1 MTIQP
6 FINPFQTTR
15 PLYYSSGG
23 GVTTSHPVPAAVGLE
38 LLRQGGNAVDAAV
51 AAAIA
56 LVVCEPTSNGFGSDC
71 FAILNIGDQVFGLNA
86 SGWSPQALTLEEL
99 DRRGMVNGGSL
110 SSVPSQSLD
119 PLGWQAV
126 TVPGAMAGWHALIER
141 FGTKTPDQLVAPLIS
156 ILSKGIPTP
165 PGVSYHWAN
174 AHKTYSQRLDRV
186 THPEFHQWFNTF
198 APGGKTPQPGDLW
211 SPPDQITT
219 LKILAKEGFLS
230 LYQGTLAQALLTY
243 SQDTGGFFES
253 SDLTEYVPQWV
264 EPISTDY
271 RGAEVLEI
279 PPNGQGITALMAL
292 GIRSQ
297 DRIQG
302 GWGNPEDVHFD
313 IEALKLAFVDS
324 FAQVADPGSMVV
336 NSYDL
341 LNPEYLEQRRQ
352 LLGPEALD
360 PRPGNPPKGG
370 TVYLSAA
377 DSQGNMV
384 SFIQSN
390 YMGFGSGLV
399 VPGYGISL
407 QNRGHNFSLQVGHP
421 NQLAGRKRPYHTII
435 PGFLTEQ
442 GKPLAA
448 FGVMG
453 GFMQPQGHMQV
464 VKNLVDY
471 ELHPQAALDAPRWQW
486 LKGKEVTFEQSF
498 PNHVIMDLKR
508 RGHQVSVQPD
518 SASFG
523 RGQIILKDP
532 RGVYSFGSESRCD
545 SLPALYFG

>member
-1 MTIQP
+1 MKFQP
-6 FINPFQTTR
+6 FTNPFPTTR

-23 GVTTSHPVPAAVGLE
+23 GVSTSHPVPAAVGLE
-38 LLRQGGNAVDAAV
+38 ILQQGGNAVDAAV
-51 AAAIA
+51 ATAIA
-56 LVVCEPTSNGFGSDC
+56 LAVCEPTSNGFGSDC
-71 FAILNIGDQVFGLNA
+71 FAILNQGDQVYGLNA
-86 SGWSPQALTLEEL
+86 SGWSPQGLNLEEL
-99 DRRGMVNGGSL
+99 ARRGLVPEQDL
-110 SSVPSQSLD
+110 AHQPVPSLN
-119 PLGWQAV
+119 PFGWQSV

-141 FGTKTPDQLVAPLIS
+141 FGTKTPDQLVAPLLR
-156 ILSKGIPTP
+156 ILARGIPTP

-174 AHKTYSQRLDRV
+174 AHKAYSQRLDWDS
-186 THPEFHQWFNTF
+186 HPEFEPWFQTF
-198 APGGKTPQPGDLW
+198 APGNKTPQPGDLW
-211 SPPDQITT
+211 SPPDQIRT
-219 LKILAKEGFLS
+219 LNMLAKEGFLS
-230 LYQGTLAQALLTY
+230 LYQGTLAQELLAF
-243 SQDTGGFFES
+243 SQATGGFLES
-253 SDLTEYVPQWV
+253 SDLTDYTPQWV
-264 EPISTDY
+264 DPIGIDY
-271 RGAEVLEI
+271 HGVRVLEI

-292 GIRSQ
+292 GIRGQ
-297 DRIQG
+297 DRVEG
-302 GWGNPEDVHFD
+302 GWGNPSQVHYD
-313 IEALKLAFVDS
+313 IEALKLAFADS
-324 FAQVADPGSMVV
+324 FAQVADSGSMVV
-336 NSYDL
+336 SAQDL
-341 LNPEYLEQRRQ
+341 LDPKYLQDRRN

-360 PRPGNPPKGG
+360 PQPGVPPTGG
-370 TVYLSAA
+370 TVYLTTA
-377 DSQGNMV
+377 DSQGTMV

-498 PNHVIMDLKR
+498 PNQVIMDLKR

-523 RGQIILKDP
+523 RGQIILRDP

-545 SLPALYFG
+545 SLPALYFN